1 MNQENDQ
8 RMRELHGAIFALL
21 ARESDAGLTEAAGLC
36 RKLPEPADAAEAALA
51 QHALMECGFRL
62 ETAQDPALA
71 AGFYERLAGAPW
83 ADLAHRSNAQYRLAI
98 VRFATGDAEGSLEAC
113 QTAVAPGSD
122 PHIRAVARFFLVHLL
137 KWEKRWEEAAE
148 EADLVLA
155 DVPEG
160 VSRLDVLL
168 QRTTCLTRA
177 GRGDAAMAGL
187 ELPPPGS
194 PIPPMSARL
203 WMEAAFGL
211 EESGD
216 LPAAGA
222 LYDGLLAQEGLP
234 DEVRVNAN
242 FRNGLVR
249 ESRMDWRESRRLYE
263 AAIGGPP
270 CFPDAQREAR
280 QRLANLL
287 LNMEEYAL
295 AEAHFA
301 ALSAME
307 DRPRGERA
315 RFHLQR
321 AKCLWNSR
329 AGGEALAELAKCRE
343 LCPGSEAEVKAE
355 LLRAE
360 IYVHQGDRRAAAE
373 CCRRVAEHPSA
384 EPLTKA
390 AALAYAAQFPP
401 GRASQR

>member
-1 MNQENDQ
+1 
-8 RMRELHGAIFALL
+8 
-21 ARESDAGLTEAAGLC
+21 
-36 RKLPEPADAAEAALA
+36 
-51 QHALMECGFRL
+51 
-62 ETAQDPALA
+62 
-71 AGFYERLAGAPW
+71 
-83 ADLAHRSNAQYRLAI
+83 
-98 VRFATGDAEGSLEAC
+98 
-113 QTAVAPGSD
+113 
-122 PHIRAVARFFLVHLL
+122 
-137 KWEKRWEEAAE
+137 
-148 EADLVLA
+148 
-155 DVPEG
+155 
-160 VSRLDVLL
+160 
-168 QRTTCLTRA
+168 
-177 GRGDAAMAGL
+177 
-187 ELPPPGS
+187 
-194 PIPPMSARL
+194 
-203 WMEAAFGL
+203 
-211 EESGD
+211 
-216 LPAAGA
+216 
-222 LYDGLLAQEGLP
+222 
-234 DEVRVNAN
+234 
-242 FRNGLVR
+242 
-249 ESRMDWRESRRLYE
+249 
-263 AAIGGPP
+263 
-270 CFPDAQREAR
+270 
-280 QRLANLL
+280 
-287 LNMEEYAL
+287 MEEYAL